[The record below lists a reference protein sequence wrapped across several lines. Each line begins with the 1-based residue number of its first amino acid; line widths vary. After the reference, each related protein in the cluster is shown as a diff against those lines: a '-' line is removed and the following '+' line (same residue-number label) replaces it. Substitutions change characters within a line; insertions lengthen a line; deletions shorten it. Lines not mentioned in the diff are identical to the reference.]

1 MSIDMS
7 GEDKAGSRVF
17 VSKLEELMPADELVF
32 PPTPGFGPWRRW
44 FPEEAVSHPAK
55 ANMYL
60 LKFLVEN
67 YTRPGGWV
75 VITEE
80 LLKQLDKVV
89 EWCEC
94 QHGEK

>member
-1 MSIDMS
+1 M
-7 GEDKAGSRVF
+7 EA
-17 VSKLEELMPADELVF
+17 EELIFDA
-32 PPTPGFGPWRRW
+32 TPGFGSYKK
-44 FPEEAVSHPAK
+44 FLGHAIAHPAK
-55 ANMYL
+55 ANTKL
-60 LKFLVEN
+60 LEFLIK
-67 YTRPGGWV
+67 TFTKPGGWV

>member
-1 MSIDMS
+1 M
-7 GEDKAGSRVF
+7 
-17 VSKLEELMPADELVF
+17 
-32 PPTPGFGPWRRW
+32 
-44 FPEEAVSHPAK
+44 PEEAVSHPAK
-55 ANMYL
+55 ANTEL
-60 LKFLVEN
+60 LEFLILKF
-67 YTRPGGWV
+67 TKSGGWV